1 MVFSQILYSA
11 TYQLWGA
18 NQIARA
24 TSTFKDPNIAKYLP
38 YLYDKFVVFQVGK
51 AITISLECKSHYIDC
66 LIKEL
71 CIANSPGNPQYTPST
86 LTSETLEN
94 HILYRASLEFQPQM
108 KNGIFLHSPRYLNCT
123 ILLTKAFYYEISKLC
138 ACILSMTK
146 SALRS
151 YCSSSNSTCGV
162 NQLLILT
169 KCNDLRVHTIK
180 ASPCYSIN
188 TFDLSTPTQ
197 I

>member
-24 TSTFKDPNIAKYLP
+24 TSTFKHPNIAKYLP
-38 YLYDKFVVFQVGK
+38 YLYEKFVVFQVGK

-71 CIANSPGNPQYTPST
+71 CIANSPGNLQYTPST
-86 LTSETLEN
+86 LTNRNFGKSYFISPSFEISTPDEELD
-94 HILYRASLEFQPQM
+94 LSSLCLIP
-108 KNGIFLHSPRYLNCT
+108 KLHHCPYQRRSISKYSPRNLQTMC
-123 ILLTKAFYYEISKLC
+123 
-138 ACILSMTK
+138 M
-146 SALRS
+146 
-151 YCSSSNSTCGV
+151 
-162 NQLLILT
+162 
-169 KCNDLRVHTIK
+169 H
-180 ASPCYSIN
+180 SIN
-188 TFDLSTPTQ
+188 DKKYASELLF

>member
-1 MVFSQILYSA
+1 VLSQILYSA

-24 TSTFKDPNIAKYLP
+24 TSTFKDPNIAKYPP

-51 AITISLECKSHYIDC
+51 AITISLECKSDYIDC

-94 HILYRASLEFQPQM
+94 HILYRASLAFQPQM
-108 KNGIFLHSPRYLNCT
+108 KNEAVYVI
-123 ILLTKAFYYEISKLC
+123 
-138 ACILSMTK
+138 
-146 SALRS
+146 
-151 YCSSSNSTCGV
+151 
-162 NQLLILT
+162 
-169 KCNDLRVHTIK
+169 
-180 ASPCYSIN
+180 
-188 TFDLSTPTQ
+188 
-197 I
+197 